1 MLLAFDLDGTL
12 VDSRDAVLKSYRAAG
27 VEPPEDFWGKPWR
40 AWLSDKRAHDRK
52 NEEFRKPDTLK
63 LVKRLKT
70 MKLFCQD
77 HSIVLT
83 AASAT
88 AARVMLDYYDL
99 RPAALFWELDAEGK
113 VEVLNSHPSGI
124 YFDDDKS
131 ICDMVKRRTSWT
143 VMHVQT

>member
-12 VDSRDAVLKSYRAAG
+12 VDTRDAVLKSYRAAG
-27 VEPPEDFWGKPWR
+27 VEPPHDFWGKPWR
-40 AWLSDKRAHDRK
+40 AWLSDKQAHDRK

-63 LVKRLKT
+63 AVKRLKT
-70 MKLFCQD
+70 MELFCQD
-77 HSIVLT
+77 HSLVLT
-83 AASAT
+83 AASAP
-88 AARVMLDYYDL
+88 AARVILAHYDL

-113 VEVLNSHPSGI
+113 VEVLNSHPAGI